1 MRQRAWPILLALVV
15 LATLPLVGWI
25 ALVAAGAVFVGG
37 IAAARWSAAGVVLA
51 LGGGLIASASAL
63 QAVLRHDPGE
73 PRWWLGVAALGLAL
87 LASSALLLHRRLLA
101 VAAGVLGV
109 VAINFF
115 DINTFYV
122 VALPLWFAA
131 VLAPSQVLHSHRP
144 D

>member
-1 MRQRAWPILLALVV
+1 MRQWAWPIVLALVV

-51 LGGGLIASASAL
+51 LGG
-63 QAVLRHDPGE
+63 
-73 PRWWLGVAALGLAL
+73 AALGLAL
-87 LASSALLLHRRLLA
+87 LASSALLLHRRRLA

-109 VAINFF
+109 VAINFS

-131 VLAPSQVLHSHRP
+131 VLAPSQVLHSHPR